1 MYFKQVKKEKMGK
14 CHCRL
19 MEIILS
25 LIILVFLYWENS
37 ASSWVIGIVAI
48 LMLIHGLFC
57 RWHGNNTCTN
67 QPLKPRRKTKKSK
80 PSKKKK

>member
-1 MYFKQVKKEKMGK
+1 MGK
-14 CHCRL
+14 CHCRS

-37 ASSWVIGIVAI
+37 ASTWVIGIVAI

-57 RWHGNNTCTN
+57 KWHGNDYCAV
-67 QPLKPRRKTKKSK
+67 KPSKSTKSK
-80 PSKKKK
+80 PIKKKK